1 MQDRLLNLLK
11 SDAPGARDRSLA
23 KACAGAT
30 TAELLDAC
38 SVLQDAWR
46 GETNLYTRVRTLLFL
61 AALQR
66 LHLPASGGLPSL
78 GTIPADAVAL
88 LNQRRFA
95 ESIECSLTAQTQQGP
110 NEALGSI
117 LAAAY
122 RGLAFDTLAQQVRK
136 SVRSFPGNRWLFS
149 LSAPGQHPH
158 PVLPALRGGATL
170 IESTP
175 VRMDFSHSAWSDIFF
190 LAMDAPEAARVLNVS
205 IDLAVRGGAGGSAP
219 RPPVEVRLAVIDA
232 ACLRLTSV
240 DLGEEV
246 ELTTIASVF
255 DFAADH
261 LGLLRAGLVAG
272 GLIPPGLEDQECA
285 LEDLLIRLL
294 GPGRGLHLVTHVQG
308 IPKGSRLAVSTNLLA
323 AIIAAVMRAT
333 GQTESLTGALGED
346 ERRLICARAI
356 LGEWLGGSGGGWQDS
371 AGLWPGIKLIEGAL
385 AQAGD
390 PEWGVSRGRLLPQHR
405 LLGADDCPSDM
416 AERLSAS
423 LVLAHGGLAQ
433 DVGPVLELVTEKYLL
448 RDPIPT
454 AARATAGELFEQLTQ
469 ALRAGDI
476 AAIGRLT
483 HETYHGPLQ
492 AIIPW
497 AANAYTETVVARL
510 TERFG
515 QDFWGFWMLGGMAGG
530 GMGFLFDPAV
540 KEAGR
545 RATLEEL
552 TLAATA
558 QQHEQPFAMAPVVYD
573 FAVNHRGS
581 WAELDEQ
588 RAGPADPVHIP
599 PRLGATHSATADP
612 AIADRAIALPTAAHP
627 TAAHRDTA
635 HPGTEPAAQTGSQA
649 DPLDGLLAELGFDR
663 AAHDRLSEALR
674 SGRIGCQANRLPA
687 DTEITDA
694 QPGDVAPFEE
704 LTAEHRQRGAAAL
717 AAGEVAVVT
726 LAGGL
731 GSRWTRGAG
740 VVKALNPFW
749 PRDGA
754 WRSFLDVH
762 EAKCSRAAR
771 RWGTPPAH
779 VITTSWLT
787 HEPIAAWAGRQ
798 ARGERA
804 LLSPGRGVGLRM
816 IPTERDLNFLW
827 HETGRQLQDE
837 QSEKVADSSRAALL
851 AWANARGQGSD
862 YRDNLAEQCVHPLG
876 HGHELASLA
885 LNGTLRRLLDEHPQ
899 TSTLLL
905 HNVDTLGV
913 DLDAGLL
920 GRHLDSGPGLTIEV
934 LPRRAEDRG
943 GGLARVDGALRLV
956 ESIALP
962 HESLE
967 WRLSWYNSLTT
978 WIDVDHWLG
987 AMELDREA
995 LADEARV
1002 ARCVARFIERLPV
1015 YVTLKD
1021 VKQRWGHGHEDVYVV
1036 SQWERLWGDVS
1047 TLPELNCRFAA
1058 VPLRRGR
1065 QLKDPEQLDTWRL
1078 DGSADHVASLCDW
1091 PRG

>member
-1 MQDRLLNLLK
+1 MQDRLLHILK
-11 SDAPGARDRSLA
+11 GGAPGARDQSLTE
-23 KACAGAT
+23 ACAGAT
-30 TAELLDAC
+30 TADLLDAC
-38 SVLQDAWR
+38 SALEATWR
-46 GETNLYTRVRTLLFL
+46 GESNLYTRVRTLLFL

-78 GTIPADAVAL
+78 GAIPPDAVAS

-95 ESIECSLTAQTQQGP
+95 ESIECSLAAQIQQGP

-136 SVRSFPGNRWLFS
+136 SVRSVPGNRWLFS
-149 LSAPGQHPH
+149 LDDPGQHPH
-158 PVLPALRGGATL
+158 PVLPALRAGATL
-170 IESTP
+170 VESTP

-205 IDLAVRGGAGGSAP
+205 IDLAVRGGGSAP
-219 RPPVEVRLAVIDA
+219 RPPVDVRLAVIDA
-232 ACLRLTSV
+232 PCLRLTSV

-272 GLIPPGLEDQECA
+272 GLVPPGLEGQECTLA
-285 LEDLLIRLL
+285 DLLTRLL
-294 GPGRGLHLVTHVQG
+294 GAGRGLHLVTHVQG

-323 AIIAAVMRAT
+323 GIIAAVMRAT
-333 GQTESLTGALGED
+333 GQTESVTGPLSES

-390 PEWGVSRGRLLPQHR
+390 PEWGVSRGRLLPQHQ
-405 LLGADDCPSDM
+405 LLGIQDCPADM

-454 AARATAGELFEQLTQ
+454 AARATAGRLFEQLTQ
-469 ALRAGDI
+469 ALRAGDV
-476 AAIGRLT
+476 AAIGRVT

-492 AIIPW
+492 EIIPW

-530 GMGFLFDPAV
+530 GMGFLFDPAK

-552 TLAATA
+552 TRAATA
-558 QQHEQPFAMAPVVYD
+558 QRHEQPFAMAPVVYD
-573 FAVNHRGS
+573 FAVNNRGS
-581 WAELDEQ
+581 WAKLDEQ

-599 PRLGATHSATADP
+599 QRLGAAHSP
-612 AIADRAIALPTAAHP
+612 IASSGAARP
-627 TAAHRDTA
+627 GSSAAASTSS
-635 HPGTEPAAQTGSQA
+635 AQTANQTHR
-649 DPLDGLLAELGFDR
+649 LDGLLAELGFDR
-663 AAHDRLSEALR
+663 AAHDRLSDALR
-674 SGRIGCQANRLPA
+674 SGRIGCQANRLSA
-687 DTEITDA
+687 DAQITDA
-694 QPGDVAPFEE
+694 QPGDVTPFEQI
-704 LTAEHRQRGAAAL
+704 TDEHRQRGAAAL

-762 EAKCSRAAR
+762 EAKCRRAAQ

-798 ARGERA
+798 ARGERP

-816 IPTERDLNFLW
+816 IPTERDLKFLW

-837 QSEKVADSSRAALL
+837 QSEKVAASSHSALL
-851 AWANARGQGSD
+851 AWARQRGQGSD
-862 YRDNLAEQCVHPLG
+862 YRDNLPEQCVHPLG
-876 HGHELASLA
+876 HGHELASLV
-885 LNGTLRRLLDEHPQ
+885 LNGTLRRLLNARPQ

-913 DLDAGLL
+913 DLDEGLL
-920 GRHLDSGPGLTIEV
+920 GRHLARGPGLTIEV

-943 GGLARVDGALRLV
+943 GGLARVDGKLRLV

-978 WIDVDHWLG
+978 WIHIDHWLS
-987 AMELDREA
+987 AMDLDRSA
-995 LADEARV
+995 LADETRV
-1002 ARCVARFIERLPV
+1002 AQCVARFIERLPV

-1021 VKQRWGHGHEDVYVV
+1021 VKQRWGHGHEDVFVV
-1036 SQWERLWGDVS
+1036 SQWERLWGDVT
-1047 TLPELNCRFAA
+1047 TLPELSCCFAA
-1058 VPLRRGR
+1058 VPLSRGR
-1065 QLKDPEQLDTWRL
+1065 QLKDPEQLDTWLL

-1091 PRG
+1091 PKR